1 MEIFKAIYITVF
13 IVLISILQTF
23 ANEDYS
29 QIARISLE
37 YSPDG
42 QQQDSISGMVTDNS
56 GEPLPG
62 VTVLIKGT
70 INGTT
75 TNIDGHYSIS
85 NISDSTT
92 LQFSFVGMST
102 QEVLVGNQTII
113 NIIMIADAIGLN
125 EVVVIGYGSQSRKDV
140 TGAITTLTANDIESM
155 EVTGIDKSIQG
166 KAAGVFVT
174 NNTGEPGG
182 GVTIRIRGATSIS
195 SGNDPLYVIDGI
207 PLANTQTSNRNI
219 GENRVNGMSQI
230 NPYDIESIE
239 ILKDAAATSIFGAR
253 GANGVILIKTKR
265 GKIGKGELTVDFNMG
280 MSQLAKRYD
289 LLGASDY
296 ATFSK

>member
-1 MEIFKAIYITVF
+1 MEMFKAIYIAVF
-13 IVLISILQTF
+13 IVFISILQTF

-29 QIARISLE
+29 QIARISPE
-37 YSPDG
+37 YSSDG
-42 QQQDSISGMVTDNS
+42 QQQDSISGMVTNNN

-62 VTVLIKGT
+62 VTVLIVGT

-102 QEVLVGNQTII
+102 QEVLVGNQTTI
-113 NIIMIADAIGLN
+113 NIIMLEDAIGLN

-140 TGAITTLTANDIESM
+140 TGAITTLSASEIKSM
-155 EVTGIDKSIQG
+155 SVTGIDKSIQG
-166 KAAGVFVT
+166 KAAGVLVT

-182 GVTIRIRGATSIS
+182 GVTIRIRGTTSIS

-207 PLANTQTSNRNI
+207 PLVNTQTSNRNV
-219 GENRVNGMSQI
+219 GESRVNGMSQI
-230 NPYDIESIE
+230 NPYD
-239 ILKDAAATSIFGAR
+239 
-253 GANGVILIKTKR
+253 V
-265 GKIGKGELTVDFNMG
+265 
-280 MSQLAKRYD
+280 
-289 LLGASDY
+289 
-296 ATFSK
+296 